1 MTIRCIHQVVT
12 QNLKCSYQSRFNLE
26 KQPLQIQIQS
36 GRCGCTYMNEHVVT
50 VAQLDRA
57 TKSNC
62 NMPISMSVYIPM
74 QRNGDI
80 RTWMSPPRNTPH
92 QQATPSPLQQRRRR
106 IIESD
111 DSDAELQA
119 PLGHNAAHII
129 AEPEIPLPPQEHPP
143 PAAQAPVIELIEDSE
158 SDDMYIPLPQ
168 HRTQQDAPPGR
179 QAHPGRQ
186 RPSPPQPVPRQGR
199 RQTPARAAPP
209 ANNDRNVRRRI
220 VAEAV
225 ESSLEDDD
233 SSECIES
240 DTDAQ
245 QMYREA
251 ILGVRNAR
259 NNRMNMRSHTTP
271 CSVCAIFAQYLQ
283 HFIQR

>member
-1 MTIRCIHQVVT
+1 
-12 QNLKCSYQSRFNLE
+12 
-26 KQPLQIQIQS
+26 
-36 GRCGCTYMNEHVVT
+36 MNEHVVT

-57 TKSNC
+57 MKRNC
-62 NMPISMSVYIPM
+62 NKPITMPVYIPM
-74 QRNGDI
+74 QRNSDI
-80 RTWMSPPRNTPH
+80 RNWMSPQRMTPL

-111 DSDAELQA
+111 DSDAELLPA
-119 PLGHNAAHII
+119 PLGHNVARSIE
-129 AEPEIPLPPQEHPP
+129 EPENPLPPQADHP
-143 PAAQAPVIELIEDSE
+143 PAAQAPVIEIIEDSE

-168 HRTQQDAPPGR
+168 HRRQQDAPPER

-186 RPSPPQPVPRQGR
+186 RPSPPNPVPEGR
-199 RQTPARAAPP
+199 RRVPARAAPP
-209 ANNDRNVRRRI
+209 SNNVRNVRRRI
-220 VAEAV
+220 VAEAE
-225 ESSLEDDD
+225 ESEQEDDD

-245 QMYREA
+245 QLYREA

-259 NNRMNMRSHTTP
+259 NNRMHVRSHTTP